1 MRNFSSRKRAAQKM
15 PRLRAPRVRWELL
28 ISDVDSGVAHEK
40 QTPNEYVSHCGDPF
54 SSVGYSPESRGE
66 VARVALPDSLST
78 EARKGRMRVV
88 LVDDETLFRETLKQ
102 TFERGSGDIEVV
114 GEAASAHDALFRVDE
129 LDPDVVVVDAMLPG
143 SQGVFA
149 ARAMIKRD
157 ARRRVLLL
165 SHVWTE
171 DLVRRSF
178 QSGALGFGLKTEGLS
193 ELVRALGAVGRREF
207 YLAPSVPSHVL
218 HSPPAPEG
226 RSGRALD
233 LLSWREREVF
243 DLAVRNLSNDG
254 IGKKLFIS
262 RKTVE
267 THRANINR
275 KLSVHSTG
283 ELIRYAWQE
292 GALLE

>member
-1 MRNFSSRKRAAQKM
+1 
-15 PRLRAPRVRWELL
+15 
-28 ISDVDSGVAHEK
+28 
-40 QTPNEYVSHCGDPF
+40 
-54 SSVGYSPESRGE
+54 
-66 VARVALPDSLST
+66 
-78 EARKGRMRVV
+78 MRVV

-102 TFERGSGDIEVV
+102 SFERGNGGIEVV

-149 ARAMIKRD
+149 ARTMIQRN

-178 QSGALGFGLKTEGLS
+178 QAGALGFGLKTEGFS

-207 YLAPSVPSHVL
+207 YLAPAVPSHVL
-218 HSPPAPEG
+218 HSPPIPQGVAA
-226 RSGRALD
+226 RALD